1 MKKLGRILAASLII
15 IFAGC
20 EQSQQK
26 QTTGISRKDRLVANE
41 NLGLKNELAQC
52 RSESRSEIEKQ
63 RNLVEQCR
71 QEKEEIERQ
80 ANENARWLLDELP
93 QNLLDDSAK
102 LSEENERL
110 AARIIELEDA
120 LKRAGRQELPP
131 AVSPPP
137 PAPSP
142 NEPPVN

>member
-1 MKKLGRILAASLII
+1 MKKLDRILVASLVV

-26 QTTGISRKDRLVANE
+26 ETTGISRRDRLVANE
-41 NLGLKNELAQC
+41 NLGLKKELAQC
-52 RSESRSEIEKQ
+52 RSESQSEIEKQ

-80 ANENARWLLDELP
+80 ANENARWLLDGLP
-93 QNLLDDSAK
+93 QSLLDDSAT
-102 LSEENERL
+102 LSEENEKL
-110 AARIIELEDA
+110 TARIIELEKA
-120 LKRAGRQELPP
+120 LKQSGRQEQPS
-131 AVSPPP
+131 AVSPPS
-137 PAPSP
+137 APSP

>member
-1 MKKLGRILAASLII
+1 MKKLDRILVASLVV

-26 QTTGISRKDRLVANE
+26 ETTGISRRDRLVANE
-41 NLGLKNELAQC
+41 NLGLKKELAQC
-52 RSESRSEIEKQ
+52 RSESQSEIEKQ

-93 QNLLDDSAK
+93 QSLLDDSAT
-102 LSEENERL
+102 LSEENQKL
-110 AARIIELEDA
+110 TARIIELEKA
-120 LKRAGRQELPP
+120 LKQSGRQE
-131 AVSPPP
+131 
-137 PAPSP
+137 
-142 NEPPVN
+142 EQK

>member
-1 MKKLGRILAASLII
+1 MKKLDRILVASLVV

-137 PAPSP
+137 APSP

>member
-137 PAPSP
+137 APSP